1 MQTNEYQVGKPSP
14 KTEKNIKQARAR
26 SLWCGPV
33 HVEWKF
39 YTGNFLFRPR
49 WDTMTT
55 EFWNEGPVR
64 WFRAYWLTMGL
75 SIYRLLPER
84 RVKQD
89 MHNLYLGEGA
99 RRWPSVNRRK
109 T

>member
-1 MQTNEYQVGKPSP
+1 MEDLGTVGPPSE
-14 KTEKNIKQARAR
+14 KTEKNIQNAKAWGVWA
-26 SLWCGPV
+26 GPA

-39 YTGNFLFRPR
+39 FTGNFLLFPK
-49 WDTMTT
+49 WQTMTT

-84 RVKQD
+84 RALPERRNAERV
-89 MHNLYLGEGA
+89 A
-99 RRWPSVNRRK
+99 RESRRERRGK
-109 T
+109 